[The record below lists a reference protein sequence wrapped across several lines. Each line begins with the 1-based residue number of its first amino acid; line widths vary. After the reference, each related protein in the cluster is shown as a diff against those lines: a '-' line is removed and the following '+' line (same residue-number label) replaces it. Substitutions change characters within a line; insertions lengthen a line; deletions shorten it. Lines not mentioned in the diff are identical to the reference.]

1 MSHFTL
7 TFYFLSGLCALLTFL
22 FKESKSESTSSDRG
36 QSGKDYKNFRLNY
49 LIVYLLVMTGDW
61 LQGPYVYA
69 IYKSYGFDL
78 KQQAILFVTGF
89 LSSGIFGTVVGSA
102 ADKYGRK
109 KFCLLFALLYST
121 FCVIITSKNF
131 YILLF
136 GRILSGISTS
146 LLFSVFESWMVSE
159 HFSRGFHS
167 SLLSETFSM
176 ATYGNGLVAIF
187 SGLLANWLAE
197 HFGITSPFLAAIGFF
212 VLAALVITV
221 TWKENYG
228 DKDNSKETS
237 SLTQA
242 LKVISGDS
250 RVLAVGAVQSL
261 FEASMYTFV
270 FFWGPFLE
278 NYHKS
283 EEGLPFGII
292 FASFMV
298 SIMIGSLLYGNL
310 CGSRN
315 VPLSDI
321 AQGTLLLAG
330 VSLLFPLLYPNE
342 YTLFFFFILFEV
354 TCGLYFPTISTLRAK
369 VVPENLRATVSNLFR
384 VPLNACVVTLLVSDL
399 TTSIQCLMCSVLL
412 IVAFVWSFALEESDT
427 SKKAAKIRKKLE
439 KKNKLM

>member
-1 MSHFTL
+1 MSYYTL
-7 TFYFLSGLCALLTFL
+7 TFYSLSILCALLTFL
-22 FKESKSESTSSDRG
+22 FRENKSGSTSSDRE
-36 QSGKDYKNFRLNY
+36 QIGKEYKNFRLNY

-69 IYKSYGFDL
+69 IYKSYGFEL
-78 KQQAILFVTGF
+78 NQQAILFVTGF
-89 LSSGIFGTVVGSA
+89 LSSGIFGTIVGSA

-121 FCVIITSKNF
+121 FCFIVMSKNF

-159 HFSRGFHS
+159 HYSRGFHS
-167 SLLSETFSM
+167 SLLSDTFSL

-197 HFGITSPFLAAIGFF
+197 HFGVTSPFLAAIGFF
-212 VLAALVITV
+212 VLAALVITF

-228 DKDNSKETS
+228 DKNNVTQTS

-242 LKVISGDS
+242 LKVISSDS

-278 NYHKS
+278 IYHKS
-283 EEGLPFGII
+283 GEGLPFGII

-298 SIMIGSLLYGNL
+298 AIMIGSLFYGNL
-310 CGSRN
+310 SGPRN

-330 VSLLFPLLYPNE
+330 ISLLFPLLYLNE
-342 YTLFFFFILFEV
+342 STLFFFFTLFEV
-354 TCGLYFPTISTLRAK
+354 TCGLYFPTIGTLKAE
-369 VVPENLRATVSNLFR
+369 VIPENLRATVSNLFR
-384 VPLNACVVTLLVSDL
+384 VPLNAFVVTLLVSDL
-399 TTSIQCLMCSVLL
+399 TISTRCLLCSVLL
-412 IVAFVWSFALEESDT
+412 IVAFVWSFALEKSDT
-427 SKKAAKIRKKLE
+427 SKKASKIRKKLG
-439 KKNKLM
+439 KKIQ